1 MKKIALFISA
11 ALAVS
16 SCVQPEPET
25 ADVPITAHTAPQTR
39 TSMGEGVDGMHDV
52 LWTTG
57 DVISV
62 SDGYLEGI
70 YVTHQGG
77 SSSAIFSPKTK
88 TNINFS
94 TGVIAGY
101 PAGSIFLGTPD
112 LNEDIYITIPQVQK
126 YTKDSFAEATMPMV
140 SDVAYEPVLNF
151 HNAAGVIRLALSGDE
166 EVSVS
171 SITFTTDQQF
181 SGDFCYNPGEQIYKE
196 DSAASGSESI
206 TIECEEAVNVGK
218 EAVAFNVVVPH
229 KTYSK
234 LNISVKATDGRVHTI
249 NMKEGKQITVQRS
262 GIVNIPLHF
271 GTFGTSTAPEI
282 KMSTTYVTFTN
293 IGISVEMK
301 NVTSYYSGFEERES
315 FDRELSSGN
324 LLKDLEWKKLYT
336 GPTSYKGSATS
347 FQEEFGDVLIEP
359 GHEYAFWIVP
369 YSEDQ
374 SYTEADVH
382 YIYIQTKA
390 FTPGGTVT
398 LSSDNIEVDMT
409 SISLTLTASENIE
422 IIYNMLFSNEDM
434 QQFAQ
439 EQDIIDFLLSG
450 RAYFIEDESDIVV
463 RKFLSPGTDYTLV
476 ALAVDRK
483 GKYGSL
489 FRQEFTTV
497 AIPYNDMA
505 VEIDQNP
512 DALKSDQTLRW
523 SVSGGGDVAEY
534 RYIFTETDRHLW
546 TGTLES
552 SVKKAGET
560 MYLDP
565 GIYYISKTTDTYA
578 NVSMENGKEYMFVI
592 LAVDTD
598 GRPSPVSHWKFV
610 Y

>member
-11 ALAVS
+11 VLAVS

-25 ADVPITAHTAPQTR
+25 ADVSITAHTVPQTR
-39 TSMGEGVDGMHDV
+39 TSMSEGIDGMHDV

-77 SSSAIFSPKTK
+77 SSCAIFSPKTK

-101 PAGSIFLGTPD
+101 PAGNIFLGTPD
-112 LNEDIYITIPQVQK
+112 IDEDIYITIPQVQK
-126 YTKDSFAEATMPMV
+126 YTKESFAEATMPMV

-151 HNAAGVIRLALSGDE
+151 HNAAGVIRLSLAGNE

-171 SITFTTDQQF
+171 SVTLTADQQL
-181 SGDFCYNPGEQIYKE
+181 SGDFCYNPGQQIYKD
-196 DSAASGSESI
+196 DSAANGSKSI

-218 EAVAFNVVVPH
+218 EAVAFNIVVPH

-234 LNISVKATDGRVHTI
+234 LSISIKATDGRVHSI
-249 NMKEGKQITVQRS
+249 NMKKGKEITVQRS
-262 GIVNIPLHF
+262 GIVNIPLHYDA
-271 GTFGTSTAPEI
+271 FGTSRAPEI
-282 KMSTTYVTFTN
+282 TMSMTYSTFSN
-293 IGISVEMK
+293 IGISVEME
-301 NVTSYYSGFEERES
+301 NVTSYYCGLEDKSAFEK
-315 FDRELSSGN
+315 ELSSGS
-324 LLKDLEWKKLYT
+324 LLEDVEWKKLYT
-336 GPTSYKGSATS
+336 EPTSYKGSVIG

-359 GHEYAFWIVP
+359 NHEYALWIVP
-369 YSEDQ
+369 YSENGA
-374 SYTEADVH
+374 YTVSDVH
-382 YIYIQTKA
+382 YIFIKTKS
-390 FTPGGTVT
+390 FTSGGTVT

-409 SISLTLTASENIE
+409 SISLTLTASENVE
-422 IIYNMLFSNEDM
+422 IIYNMLFSTEDM
-434 QQFAQ
+434 KQFAQ
-439 EQDIIDFLLSG
+439 EQDIIDVLLSG
-450 RAYFIEDESDIVV
+450 KAYFFDNESDIVV

-476 ALAVDRK
+476 ALAVDKK
-483 GKYGSL
+483 GKYGPL

-497 AIPYNDMA
+497 AIPYNDTT
-505 VEIDQNP
+505 VEINQDH

-578 NVSMENGKEYMFVI
+578 KVSMENGKEYMFVI